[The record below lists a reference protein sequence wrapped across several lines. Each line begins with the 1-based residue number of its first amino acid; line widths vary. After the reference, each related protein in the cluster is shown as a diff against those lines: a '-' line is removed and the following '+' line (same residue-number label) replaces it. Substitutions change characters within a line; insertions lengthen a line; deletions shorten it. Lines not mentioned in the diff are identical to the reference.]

1 MALWLIAAH
10 ASAIM
15 KAHIDYFLD
24 DLIMKRRDFLRQAVA
39 VGLMGPMWPARAA
52 ALPPDPFFAHVF
64 ADTQGAQVELAQYLG
79 KPLVLNFWAT
89 WCPPCVKEMPDLDA
103 LQKKHAGVQFV
114 GLAVDTSANVQKFTK
129 KVQVD
134 YPLLIAG
141 HGGIKLMRGLG
152 NKNGGLPFTVVFDE
166 KGRVAT
172 QILGQIKPE
181 ELDEFIANMT

>member
-1 MALWLIAAH
+1 FYAH
-10 ASAIM
+10 A
-15 KAHIDYFLD
+15 F
-24 DLIMKRRDFLRQAVA
+24 
-39 VGLMGPMWPARAA
+39 P
-52 ALPPDPFFAHVF
+52 
-64 ADTQGAQVELAQYLG
+64 DTQGAQVEFTDYLG

-103 LQKKHAGVQFV
+103 LHKKYDQIQFV
-114 GLAVDTSANVQKFTK
+114 GLAVDTSTNVEKFGQ
-129 KVQVD
+129 KVQVS

-172 QILGQIKPE
+172 QILGQIKPD
-181 ELDEFIANMT
+181 ELDRYLSNMG